1 MPPPSPRARIAAVIL
16 AGFCAFLTIYAPQP
30 LLPLLAREFGTSAA
44 AISLVMT
51 ATTTGVMMAAPFI
64 GLVADRFGRKRVIV
78 PASFLMALPATLAAT
93 STGLHTLLFW
103 RFWQGILTPGIAAV
117 TIAYI
122 NEEWETGAGA
132 AMSAY
137 VTGTVLGGFSG
148 RMIAAL
154 VTSHASWRWSF
165 VTLGLLNAVGAAVM
179 WAWLP
184 ADRHFHRGQFSLVAA
199 ARDMARHLRNPRLL
213 ATCAVGFCVLFTLI
227 ATFTYVNFYL
237 AAPPFRLG
245 TQALGLLFTVYLV
258 GVVVTPF
265 AGRSIDRVGHRSAL
279 AASFAAG
286 IAGILLTLIESL
298 PAVILGLAILSTGVF
313 ITQAATSSYIGV
325 AARDARASAV
335 GLYTVFYYAGGTL
348 GSALPGWFWNRGGWP
363 ACVALIVVVQVL
375 TITVAVRRW
384 RPEATPLAAPSVG
397 PLA

>member
-1 MPPPSPRARIAAVIL
+1 VVL
-16 AGFCAFLTIYAPQP
+16 TGFCAFLTIYAPQP
-30 LLPLLAREFGTSAA
+30 LLPLLAREFQTSAA

-51 ATTTGVMMAAPFI
+51 ATTAGVMMAAPFI

-78 PASFLMALPATLAAT
+78 PAAFLMALPATLAAT
-93 STGLHTLLFW
+93 SSGLHSLLFW

-132 AMSAY
+132 AMSTY

-154 VTSHASWRWSF
+154 VASHASWRWSF
-165 VTLGLLNAVGAAVM
+165 VTLGLLNAAGAAIM

-184 ADRHFHRGQFSLVAA
+184 AGRHFHRGQFSPAA
-199 ARDMARHLRNPRLL
+199 AAQDMLRHLRNPRLL

-245 TQALGLLFTVYLV
+245 TQALGMLFAVYLV
-258 GVVVTPF
+258 GIVVTPF
-265 AGRSIDRVGHRSAL
+265 AGRSIDRVGHRFVL
-279 AASFAAG
+279 VASFAAG

-298 PAVILGLAILSTGVF
+298 PVVILGLAMLATGVF
-313 ITQAATSSYIGV
+313 ITQAATSTYIGV
-325 AARDARASAV
+325 AARDARACAV

-363 ACVALIVVVQVL
+363 PCVALIVAVQAL
-375 TITVAVRRW
+375 TIVVAVRRW
-384 RPEATPLAAPSVG
+384 RPEAIPLAARSAG

>member
-1 MPPPSPRARIAAVIL
+1 M
-16 AGFCAFLTIYAPQP
+16 
-30 LLPLLAREFGTSAA
+30 LAREFQASAA

-51 ATTTGVMMAAPFI
+51 ATTLGVMLSAPFI
-64 GLVADRFGRKRVIV
+64 GILADRFGRKRVIV
-78 PASFLMALPATLAAT
+78 PTAFLLALPATLAAA
-93 STGLHTLLFW
+93 STGLPSLLFC
-103 RFWQGILTPGIAAV
+103 RFCQGVFMPGIAAV

-148 RMIAAL
+148 RIIAAL
-154 VTSHASWRWSF
+154 IAAHGSWRRAF
-165 VTLGLLNAVGAAVM
+165 ATLGLMSAAGALAM

-184 ADRHFHRGQFSLVAA
+184 ADRHFHRARSWRSAA
-199 ARDMARHLRNPRLL
+199 LRDMGRHLRNPRLL

-245 TQALGLLFTVYLV
+245 TRALGFLFTVYLA

-265 AGRSIDRVGHRSAL
+265 AGRSIDRVGHRFAL

-286 IAGILLTLIESL
+286 MVGILLTLIQHL

-313 ITQAATSSYIGV
+313 IAQAATSSYIGV

-335 GLYTVFYYAGGTL
+335 GLYSMFYYAGGSL
-348 GSALPGWFWNRGGWP
+348 GSALPGWFWSRGGWP
-363 ACVALIVVVQVL
+363 ACVALIIVVQAT
-375 TITVAVRRW
+375 TIALAMRRW
-384 RPEATPLAAPSVG
+384 RPDATAS
-397 PLA
+397 